1 MDKVWFITI
10 AGILTVF
17 IILVILM
24 LVVSLL
30 RHFSKTEKKGAK
42 KEINLPSSAPSKV
55 VNKVEINSNDEN
67 EEIAAIMGAI
77 SAFMGNKNYVV
88 KSIKPAKKSV
98 FSNSRWGTVNP
109 TVTWRTR

>member
-17 IILVILM
+17 VILVILM
-24 LVVSLL
+24 FVVSLL

-42 KEINLPSSAPSKV
+42 KEINLPSTSPKKI
-55 VNKVEINSNDEN
+55 VNKVEVSDN
-67 EEIAAIMGAI
+67 EEEVAAIMGAI

-88 KSIKPAKKSV
+88 KSIKPTKKTV
-98 FSNSRWGTVNP
+98 FSSSRWGTVNP